1 MLVAAVISV
10 VVGAVPPTA
19 GAASRPDVDG
29 PFVDVIEVSGELDP
43 IQSSF
48 ITSSIAKAQADGAQ
62 VLVIQLDSPGSL
74 LSQEQL
80 DELEAAVSASPVPIG
95 VWVGGPPNPRA
106 LGGAFRLV
114 RAADIAGVSPRARLG
129 ESTRPPD
136 GQEPLVGRVMSGEDA
151 VRQGLVGDDSPV
163 LVEFVGRLDGKV
175 VGDVKLDTAEDAGA
189 DGRSQLRAV
198 RFQKLDLVERL
209 LHTAVNPTVM
219 YLLLAIGLG
228 LLVFE
233 FFTGGI
239 GVAAGVGIACVAL
252 ASYGL
257 GLLPVRPVSIVAI
270 VGAMVAFGVDVQA
283 GAARFWSAVGAVAFA
298 VGSLTLLTDGRR
310 VPFVW
315 VGIVTVLVVLSM
327 VAGMPTMV
335 RTRFATPTIGRE
347 SMIGEL
353 GEARTAVSPDG
364 VVTVMGAPWRART
377 NRATPIPAGAP
388 IRVAAIDGLLLE
400 VEPIDGAARDHRG

>member
-1 MLVAAVISV
+1 MAEASPPGAAAGGGIATAAVGV
-10 VVGAVPPTA
+10 E
-19 GAASRPDVDG
+19 G

-43 IQSSF
+43 IQSRF
-48 ITSSIAKAQADGAQ
+48 IRDSIAKARVDGAQ
-62 VLVIQLDSPGSL
+62 ALVIQLDAPGSL
-74 LSQEQL
+74 LDQDDL
-80 DELEAAVSASPVPIG
+80 DELEAAVAASDVPIG

-114 RAADIAGVSPRARLG
+114 RAADVAGVSPRARIG
-129 ESTRPPD
+129 ESTRPPSGD
-136 GQEPLVGRVMSGEDA
+136 EPLVGRAVSGAEAMRD
-151 VRQGLVGDDSPV
+151 GLVADDSPV

-175 VGDVKLDTAEDAGA
+175 VEGVTLDTAQDAGA

-198 RFQKLDLVERL
+198 RFQKLDLLERL

-233 FFTGGI
+233 FFTGGV
-239 GVAAGVGIACVAL
+239 GVAAGVGIGCLAL

-257 GLLPVRPVSIVAI
+257 GLLPVRPFALAAV
-270 VGAMVAFGVDVQA
+270 VGAMVAFAVDVQA
-283 GAARFWSAVGAVAFA
+283 GAARFWSAVGTIAFA
-298 VGSLTLLTDGRR
+298 AGSLTLLTDGRR

-315 VGIVTVLVVLSM
+315 VGIVTVLTVLAM

-347 SMIGEL
+347 SMIGEV
-353 GEARTAVSPDG
+353 GEARTPVSPEG
-364 VVTVMGAPWRART
+364 VVTVLGAPWRART
-377 NRATPIPAGAP
+377 NRATPIPAGAA
-388 IRVAAIDGLLLE
+388 IRVASIDGLLLE
-400 VEPIDGAARDHRG
+400 VEPLEGAARDHRG